1 MNHDLTQPWNV
12 RLPPA
17 IVDAIRERA
26 ARARR
31 SINSEIV
38 VRLERSLEAEQE
50 AES

>member
-1 MNHDLTQPWNV
+1 MNNEPYKCYNV
-12 RLPPA
+12 RVPPA
-17 IVDAIRERA
+17 ILAAIRERA

-50 AES
+50 AAS